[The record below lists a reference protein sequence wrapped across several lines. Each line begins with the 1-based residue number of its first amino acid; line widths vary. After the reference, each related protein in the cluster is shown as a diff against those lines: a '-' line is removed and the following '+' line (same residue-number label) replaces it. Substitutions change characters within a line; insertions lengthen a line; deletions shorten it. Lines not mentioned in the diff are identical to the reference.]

1 MANVSQGVVFDLRM
15 RFLEH
20 LQRLPLSFHSRT
32 PANDVVQ
39 RFQTDIAYVAAAFS
53 AGMVPMVSNGVAM
66 LLFGFT
72 LISLNPMLSI
82 VALAGLP
89 IFAYSYRQ
97 GAPRCASTSARRHG
111 GTRRSS
117 SRSSRT

>member
-20 LQRLPLSFHSRT
+20 IQRLPLAFHSRT

-66 LLFGFT
+66 LLFG
-72 LISLNPMLSI
+72 SPW
-82 VALAGLP
+82 
-89 IFAYSYRQ
+89 
-97 GAPRCASTSARRHG
+97 
-111 GTRRSS
+111 
-117 SRSSRT
+117 SR